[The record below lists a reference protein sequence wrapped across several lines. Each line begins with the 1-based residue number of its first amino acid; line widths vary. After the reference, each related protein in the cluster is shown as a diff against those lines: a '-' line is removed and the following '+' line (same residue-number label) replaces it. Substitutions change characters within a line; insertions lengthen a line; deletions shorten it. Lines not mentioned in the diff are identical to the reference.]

1 MTERIVVPTTVI
13 SIYNDQEDNNSVEV
27 GGVSGAPAAAGDDV
41 AETADDRQPVAANTT
56 SVTNKY
62 PEYDE
67 VPAPRPADLQLFR
80 VGTQQQQQ
88 LLEPAAS
95 STYSASP
102 ALSGIKAFTLR
113 DFFTTCIEAGKKKSS
128 RYGVLTKIL
137 DLHRVMQAEN

>member
-27 GGVSGAPAAAGDDV
+27 GGVSGAPAAAV
-41 AETADDRQPVAANTT
+41 DDRQPVAANTT

-80 VGTQQQQQ
+80 DGTQQQQQ

-128 RYGVLTKIL
+128 RYGICTKIL
-137 DLHRVMQAEN
+137 DLHRLMQAEN

>member
-27 GGVSGAPAAAGDDV
+27 GGVSGAPAAAV
-41 AETADDRQPVAANTT
+41 DDRQPVAANTT

-102 ALSGIKAFTLR
+102 ALSGIKAFTT
-113 DFFTTCIEAGKKKSS
+113 FFTTCIEAGKKKSS

-137 DLHRVMQAEN
+137 DLHRVMQAKN